1 MALQALDIAEDE
13 GYTGDYEFVG
23 KVEDAMEA
31 KFLQD
36 VRAHTLLRARLPC
49 PTPLPIP
56 SSFSSLHSR
65 LVWVDTHAA
74 VRWTSRQLARARS
87 TYRRSSEL

>member
-1 MALQALDIAEDE
+1 MGLQALDIAEDE

-36 VRAHTLLRARLPC
+36 VRAHTLLRACFPC
-49 PTPLPIP
+49 
-56 SSFSSLHSR
+56 R
-65 LVWVDTHAA
+65 VADKKRVA
-74 VRWTSRQLARARS
+74 VRWTSRQRARARS